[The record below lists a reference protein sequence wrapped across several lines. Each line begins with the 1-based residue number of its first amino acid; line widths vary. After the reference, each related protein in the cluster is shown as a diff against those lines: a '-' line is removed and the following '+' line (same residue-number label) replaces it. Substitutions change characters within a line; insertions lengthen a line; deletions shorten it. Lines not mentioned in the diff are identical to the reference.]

1 MDATSGD
8 MWDGYV
14 AGGLPYTADDPRRP
28 LNVAALA
35 TLRLPA
41 VLQSRWPLLYLHTRL
56 MATMAIRSSRAMHL
70 VLTRRVLTRLHEPAG
85 IRESNE
91 KHIRVASRTTLE
103 RVQQRPP
110 GPSLCRWGG
119 YWVEVPRTRTVVE
132 TYTATVYA
140 LQPEEIQNH
149 FTGKGQASRMKMSGR
164 HVAAGTGCTVRCCMA
179 RHPYGTARSKPG
191 RLASQKL
198 RQRFSQTGY
207 C

>member
-1 MDATSGD
+1 M
-8 MWDGYV
+8 
-14 AGGLPYTADDPRRP
+14 RP
-28 LNVAALA
+28 LLCQYGACAAVNG
-35 TLRLPA
+35 P
-41 VLQSRWPLLYLHTRL
+41 
-56 MATMAIRSSRAMHL
+56 SSDAAGAAAP
-70 VLTRRVLTRLHEPAG
+70 PAG

-149 FTGKGQASRMKMSGR
+149 FTGRGQGR
-164 HVAAGTGCTVRCCMA
+164 EVEGRGRAEDMHVKTGIGCTVRCSVA
-179 RHPYGTARSKPG
+179 
-191 RLASQKL
+191 
-198 RQRFSQTGY
+198 
-207 C
+207 